1 MEIRDLCDE
10 IVELCYHSAAISD
23 DDYVQERA
31 THAGIWDLIQQYTDQ
46 LELKAEADATD
57 SEIRSLESQLEEARA
72 EIEDLAAQV
81 SRLEAR
87 LELAVE
93 SA

>member
-57 SEIRSLESQLEEARA
+57 AEIRSLADSLDDAEA
-72 EIEDLAAQV
+72 EIENLKEIVLRYQQ
-81 SRLEAR
+81 L
-87 LELAVE
+87 E

>member
-57 SEIRSLESQLEEARA
+57 AEIRSLADSLDDAEA
-72 EIEDLAAQV
+72 EIENLKEIVLRYQQ
-81 SRLEAR
+81 LETA
-87 LELAVE
+87 
-93 SA
+93 